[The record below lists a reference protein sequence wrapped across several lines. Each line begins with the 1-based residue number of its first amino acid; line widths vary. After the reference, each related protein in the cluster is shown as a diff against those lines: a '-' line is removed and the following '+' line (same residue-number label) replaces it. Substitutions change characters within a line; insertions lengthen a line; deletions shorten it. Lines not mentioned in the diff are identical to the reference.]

1 MGKKIYTH
9 EIDSSYT
16 ARVDNYRSYDTI
28 SKDIIQRWSFPLVPD
43 VLYAGNRSQMRL
55 HREGIYKAPGE
66 FKCHSIEILVV
77 NCPTFGFGEFQVLG

>member
-43 VLYAGNRSQMRL
+43 VLYAGNREQMRL

-66 FKCHSIEILVV
+66 LYHNWKKFW
-77 NCPTFGFGEFQVLG
+77 